1 MIKKILKDI
10 NLTCN
15 MIVVLQAMFWIVL
28 IVSTIFG
35 ITENKKFIEVF
46 LWIYLFEMPILLL
59 IKIMQTVNDELIE
72 TAKNLI
78 YEFDEVEMKEFAE
91 SIPYGKNMA
100 IYLLFKKLRQSQWKI
115 DKQILTRCEE
125 AKIKTKE

>member
-15 MIVVLQAMFWIVL
+15 MIVVLQAAFWIVL

-78 YEFDEVEMKEFAE
+78 YEFDEVEMKEFVE
-91 SIPYGKNMA
+91 SVADGKNMA
-100 IYLLFKKLRQSQWKI
+100 IYLLFKRLRQSQWEF